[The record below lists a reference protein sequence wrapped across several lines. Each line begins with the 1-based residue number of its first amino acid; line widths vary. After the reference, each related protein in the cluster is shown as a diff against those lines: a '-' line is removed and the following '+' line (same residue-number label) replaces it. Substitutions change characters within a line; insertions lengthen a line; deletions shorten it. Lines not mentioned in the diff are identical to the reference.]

1 MGDMEAWKKPIET
14 GPIPESGSAFD
25 VIVVGGG
32 PGGSAAAC
40 YHSMA
45 GSRVL
50 LLEKEI
56 WPRDKICGD
65 AVGGKSLSH
74 VAELG
79 VKPMIEQTPHFRV
92 DSIIF
97 SSSDGSEVRV
107 MLPEEDFERLE
118 AGYALPRM
126 QFDYMMFKQA
136 SELVMENDGAV
147 IQGFSVTDVEVENLS
162 NGPAITGIT
171 GYLGPKKEGHFLS
184 FRAPLTIGAAG
195 YNCPV
200 AKKITGSVF
209 NEPFREDEH
218 FCGGYREY
226 WTGVEGCDSGTGP
239 IEIHFIDEVNPGY
252 FWIFPVNENVVNVG
266 VGMVISEQRKQEG
279 MRSSLKKMQKW
290 ITSESDRFSHR
301 FKGAQMVK
309 GSGRGWQLPFGSPRK
324 SPPSFQPRRGA
335 MAGAMCVGDS
345 ASLVDPF
352 TGEGIG
358 NALLSAKL
366 TTQFFD
372 SKEHSKGFPA
382 DQATAYMEALWGEL
396 GNELSNSY
404 RLQGMVKRKRL
415 MSWFVRRA
423 SKKPKIGEILT
434 EMIASKESQENLY
447 SKWFLFKTIVL
458 P

>member
-171 GYLGPKKEGHFLS
+171 GCLGPKKEGHFLS

-200 AKKITGSVF
+200 AKKITESVF

-252 FWIFPVNENVVNVG
+252 FWIFPVNEDVVNVG

-279 MRSSLKKMQKW
+279 MRSSLKKM
-290 ITSESDRFSHR
+290 
-301 FKGAQMVK
+301 
-309 GSGRGWQLPFGSPRK
+309 
-324 SPPSFQPRRGA
+324 
-335 MAGAMCVGDS
+335 
-345 ASLVDPF
+345 
-352 TGEGIG
+352 
-358 NALLSAKL
+358 
-366 TTQFFD
+366 
-372 SKEHSKGFPA
+372 
-382 DQATAYMEALWGEL
+382 
-396 GNELSNSY
+396 
-404 RLQGMVKRKRL
+404 
-415 MSWFVRRA
+415 
-423 SKKPKIGEILT
+423 
-434 EMIASKESQENLY
+434 
-447 SKWFLFKTIVL
+447 
-458 P
+458 

>member
-1 MGDMEAWKKPIET
+1 MQEWKKPIDS
-14 GPIPESGSAFD
+14 GAIPNDGSTFD

-32 PGGSAAAC
+32 PGGSAAAG

-50 LLEKEI
+50 LLEKDE

-107 MLPEEDFERLE
+107 MLPEESFNRLE

-136 SELVMENDGAV
+136 TDLVIENGGAV
-147 IQGFSVTDVEVENLS
+147 VQNFSVTDVNVEERP
-162 NGPAITGIT
+162 NGPAITGVT
-171 GYLGPKKEGHFLS
+171 GHIGPKKDGVIMS
-184 FRAPLTIGAAG
+184 FNAPLTIGAAG

-200 AKKITGSVF
+200 SRRITESVF
-209 NEPFREDEH
+209 NEPFRDDEH

-226 WTGVEGCDSGTGP
+226 WTGVGGCEGDTGP

-252 FWIFPVNENVVNVG
+252 FWIFPVGENVVNVG
-266 VGMVISEQRKQEG
+266 VGMVISEQRKQQG
-279 MRSSLKKMQKW
+279 MRSSLKRMQKW
-290 ITSESDRFSHR
+290 ITSESERFSHR
-301 FKGAQMVK
+301 FKDAKMVGGTGK
-309 GSGRGWQLPFGSPRK
+309 GWQLPFGSPR
-324 SPPSFQPRRGA
+324 STPPSFQPRRGA

-358 NALLSAKL
+358 NALVSAKL
-366 TTQFFD
+366 TSKYFD
-372 SKEHSKGFPA
+372 RDKHADGFPA
-382 DQATAYMEALWGEL
+382 DQAAEYMEALWEEL

-404 RLQGMVKRKRL
+404 RLQGLVKRKRL

-434 EMIASKESQENLY
+434 EMIASKEAQGQLY

>member
-1 MGDMEAWKKPIET
+1 MEEWMKPIDS
-14 GPIPESGSAFD
+14 GPKPGPDAEFD

-32 PGGSAAAC
+32 PGGSAAAS
-40 YHSMA
+40 YHAMA
-45 GSRVL
+45 GSKVL

-79 VKPMIEQTPHFRV
+79 VKPMIESTPHFRV
-92 DSIIF
+92 DSSVF

-107 MLPEEDFERLE
+107 MLPEESFNRLE
-118 AGYALPRM
+118 AGYALPRL

-136 SELVMENDGAV
+136 TEHVTSNGGSV
-147 IQGFSVTDVEVENLS
+147 IQGFSVTEVHVEECHD
-162 NGPAITGIT
+162 GPQITGVK
-171 GYLGPKKEGHFLS
+171 GYSGRRRDSDVRS
-184 FRAPLTIGAAG
+184 FSAPLTIGAAG

-200 AKKITGSVF
+200 AKTITESVF
-209 NEPFREDEH
+209 KETFRDPDH

-226 WTGVEGCDSGTGP
+226 WSGVKGCEGSSGP

-252 FWIFPVNENVVNVG
+252 FWIFPVSEDVVNVG
-266 VGMVISEQRKQEG
+266 VGMVVSEQRKHEG
-279 MRSSLKKMQKW
+279 VRSSLKKMQKW
-290 ITSESDRFSHR
+290 ITNESSRFSHR
-301 FKGAQMVK
+301 FKDAKMVEGTGK
-309 GSGRGWQLPFGSPRK
+309 GWQLPFGSPRS

-358 NALLSAKL
+358 NALVSAKL
-366 TTQFFD
+366 TAKFFD
-372 SKEHSKGFPA
+372 PKEHSGGFPSHLA
-382 DQATAYMEALWGEL
+382 EDYMVELWDEL
-396 GNELSNSY
+396 GNELSNSFK
-404 RLQGMVKRKRL
+404 LQGLVKRKRL

-423 SKKPKIGEILT
+423 SKKPRIGEILT
-434 EMIASKESQENLY
+434 EMIASKEAQGQLY